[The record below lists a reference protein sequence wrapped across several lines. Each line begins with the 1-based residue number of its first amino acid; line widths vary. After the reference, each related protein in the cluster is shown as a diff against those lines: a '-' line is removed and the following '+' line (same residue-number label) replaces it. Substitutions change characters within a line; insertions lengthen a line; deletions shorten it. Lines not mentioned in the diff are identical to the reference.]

1 MVTGD
6 EVKARV
12 TIEDHATGEL
22 VKIQRELGNLRKSV
36 ESLSSGSRNLS
47 STFSGFSGSSPFKKI
62 NSDIDRASN
71 SFDEFNSTLNSTINV
86 WNRAFKEELGRGLV
100 SAFGTAL
107 TSSFNLAKSIET
119 NSVGIAGI
127 LTSAYKLNG
136 KQMEWNDA
144 LNVSRTIIN
153 DLSKDALATSASV
166 GELVETFR
174 ALLGPAGQAGM
185 SISQIENLS
194 VVGTNAVKS
203 LGLGSDQ
210 YVQELRDLVQGG
222 IRPSSSTL
230 ATSLGITD
238 TDIKN
243 AKNSSEGLYNF
254 LMDKMKGFK
263 IASEKTADTVQ
274 GAYDQIT
281 ESVTYGVMQGQQSL
295 FNYIRDNLN
304 EVKNSIIFID
314 DKTKKVTI
322 NPQLLKDTE
331 RISNGLMD
339 TAETV
344 KAFGKNGGLALLSKT
359 LDIGA
364 GAFERYSKWLVP
376 LLSFFAVKKAWGTL
390 KDVSNA
396 GKDINYKPKTFA
408 GGLWQDVKEF
418 HYGKRHDIA
427 RVSGI
432 ANDFSEG
439 MNDID
444 KQNQKQ
450 QQMDS
455 FLNSN
460 RNSIRNL
467 ADEWERMG
475 VNAETAM
482 ERASRLGGIDTGTDK
497 GIKLFQKLLDS
508 YDNVAQ
514 EAEKTRQVFVGQ
526 ADALRDVV
534 AQEKQREAL
543 EKRFESLFKG
553 NIRAVGEKAHGH
565 TPNELN
571 RAYVDNFI
579 NDKSNGKSGKLA
591 GQYAQELEKLGFVEN
606 QVNEYT
612 RQFIQA
618 TKGLKGEK
626 LDEVYKK
633 ATAEA
638 KKYKELLGTLKDGIS
653 PDDLKIKMFLGDSS
667 TTQEQASVVRNLQ
680 NDVAKGFKGVENSA
694 QRASE
699 YVSTF
704 VDSLKGISADN
715 VEGIEKAYEEAEK
728 GIKRYVNQ
736 LKKEAEVQGLVKKAE
751 EEVAKG
757 KQRTTEMTQLEELK
771 ATALTNAQRLG
782 GDKAVE
788 AVKKVIKIHEDLQ
801 KALKNVGGET
811 KEVAENEVKY
821 LGKVATATKQLDTA
835 LDKSQQKIVENAN
848 QALKHSKALDQ
859 DSLSAGK
866 LFGKTGELLS
876 NVGILAGV
884 IADATGKSD
893 SWASKLADNAWEAG
907 MLITALK
914 DASSVIWKTLIPA
927 LEQGITKLVEF
938 TGWEAAAKAVAN
950 PYVAVAAAAI
960 AAVSAIVYEA
970 KNVGSMQASFYD
982 KSGGKE
988 YIDIDKSKPYSNDST
1003 YGMQF
1008 SYRRDYTKYIHNG
1021 KIDYDELERDKKASV
1036 DAQKKAEK
1044 TQNQVD
1050 TSKVT
1055 GNGGGDTGG
1064 GKNYNQPRPKQKKG
1078 KDESESA
1085 GASTRTQTKEVP
1097 YGYYVSQSVRKMAEN
1112 HVMLGAD
1119 ACAKLVAKYY
1129 SPYGLTS
1136 WNASKMVRQAGNAFH
1151 PYTGKEKLE
1160 YGDILVYDYGT
1171 GTPHHVAIYD
1181 GEGHSIASDS
1191 KHKVDHGVRE
1201 YNLTQHPYGRIM
1213 GYISSKE
1220 ITGNSKVAMQMT
1232 EEAEKQQEH
1241 LDEIQN
1247 KLNEL
1252 NSDYKDIVQW
1262 TAELTGNQHDYLDEL
1277 TDGTEKL
1284 EELKSKV
1291 AELENTK
1298 GNDGKPI
1305 IDAKMYIDAIEK
1317 ARKALYHDV
1326 QDKLN
1331 QETEEKTERD
1341 IEKIKISQQL
1351 GYMDTEEQQK
1361 VLRER
1366 LEKYED
1372 FLRDELQDDQLHAD
1386 RKADIEQKLAQT
1398 ISDLNDAKR
1407 TDAHSFT
1414 EAVLADYEAMSINY
1428 ADYAED
1434 VLGTIESAGVS
1445 LISSFDTAHTKI
1457 KEFFSDV
1464 TKSILENMSKI
1475 IMKGLM
1481 MNAVFSIFGKSTGND
1496 DFLNIHMGKDLLHGG
1511 SLFDFDDRN
1520 PLERTMD
1527 DIIGKYS
1534 IKPYANGGIAD
1545 GLSIVGENGA
1555 ELVDFKNPARVY
1567 SHNESKKLLGNGNVN
1582 IKLDIHNE
1590 SGVPVTAEAQGTTF
1604 DGEQYV
1610 MSVVLKGIAN
1620 NTMGSRTI
1628 LKTLAQGG

>member
-1 MVTGD
+1 MMTGD
-6 EVKARV
+6 EIKARV
-12 TIEDHATGEL
+12 SIEDHATGEL

-36 ESLSSGSRNLS
+36 ESLSGGSRNLN
-47 STFSGFSGSSPFKKI
+47 TAFSGISGSSPFKRI
-62 NSDIDRASN
+62 GSDIDRASN
-71 SFDEFNSTLNSTINV
+71 SFREFNSTLNSTVSV

-100 SAFGTAL
+100 SAVGTAV

-119 NSVGIAGI
+119 NSIGIAGI

-185 SISQIENLS
+185 TISQIENLA

-304 EVKNSIIFID
+304 EVKSSIIFID

-331 RISNGLMD
+331 RISNGLMN
-339 TAETV
+339 TAETIKV
-344 KAFGKNGGLALLSKT
+344 FGKNGGLALLSKT
-359 LDIGA
+359 VDIGA

-376 LLSFFAVKKAWGTL
+376 LLAFFTAKKAWGTV
-390 KDVSNA
+390 KDTYKA
-396 GKDINYKPKTFA
+396 RKDIDYKPKTFI
-408 GGLWQDVKEF
+408 GGLAQDSKELF
-418 HYGKRHDIA
+418 YGKRHNID
-427 RVSGI
+427 RVSSI
-432 ANDFSEG
+432 ANDLSDG
-439 MNDID
+439 LNDID
-444 KQNQKQ
+444 KQYQKQ

-455 FLNSN
+455 FLNNN

-482 ERASRLGGIDTGTDK
+482 ERAGRLGRIDTGTEQ
-497 GIKLFQKLLDS
+497 GVKLFQKLLDS

-514 EAEKTRQVFVGQ
+514 QAEKTRQVFVGQ

-534 AQEKQREAL
+534 AQEKQREDL
-543 EKRFESLFKG
+543 EKRFESLFKS
-553 NIRAVGEKAHGH
+553 NIRDAGEKARGH
-565 TPNELN
+565 TKDELN
-571 RAYVDNFI
+571 KAYVSNFI
-579 NDKSNGKSGKLA
+579 GNKDNGKGATLA
-591 GQYAQELEKLGFVEN
+591 EKYANDLKRLGFEEN

-626 LDEVYKK
+626 LDNVYKK
-633 ATAEA
+633 ATEEA
-638 KKYKELLGTLKDGIS
+638 QKYKEMLGSIKYGIS
-653 PDDLKIKMFLGDSS
+653 PSDLKIKTFLGDSS
-667 TTQEQASVVRNLQ
+667 TTQVQADAVRNLQ

-704 VDSLKGISADN
+704 IESLRGISADN
-715 VEGIEKAYEEAEK
+715 VEGIDKAYKEAEA
-728 GIKRYVNQ
+728 GVKRYVDQ
-736 LKKEAEVQGLVKKAE
+736 LKKEAEVQGLVRKAE
-751 EEVAKG
+751 KEVAKG
-757 KQRTTEMTQLEELK
+757 KKRTADMTQLEELK
-771 ATALTNAQRLG
+771 TTALTNAQRLG

-821 LGKVATATKQLDTA
+821 LGKVATATKGLDTA
-835 LDKSQQKIVENAN
+835 LDKTQQKIVENAN
-848 QALKHSKALDQ
+848 QALKHSKALDK
-859 DSLSAGK
+859 DALSAEK

-876 NVGILAGV
+876 NVGILGGV
-884 IADATGKSD
+884 IADATGESD
-893 SWASKLADNAWEAG
+893 SWAGTLADDAFQAG
-907 MLITALK
+907 LVI
-914 DASSVIWKTLIPA
+914 SSLGNVSKAIWVDLIPA
-927 LEQGITKLVEF
+927 I
-938 TGWEAAAKAVAN
+938 AKATESLTAFAVEEGIVAVIAN
-950 PYVAVAAAAI
+950 PLLAVGALVTGAAAAI
-960 AAVSAIVYEA
+960 MWEA
-970 KNVGSMQASFYD
+970 KGKKLQDDWNKKHPNSFWGTD
-982 KSGGKE
+982 N
-988 YIDIDKSKPYSNDST
+988 INTDKPYSVNSS
-1003 YGMQF
+1003 YGLQF
-1008 SYRRDYTKYIHNG
+1008 ASDTDYTKYIKNG
-1021 KIDYDELERDKKASV
+1021 KIDYDALNRDKKASV
-1036 DAQKKAEK
+1036 NAQIKAENTPK
-1044 TQNQVD
+1044 TVD

-1055 GNGGGDTGG
+1055 GNTADVPDT
-1064 GKNYNQPRPKQKKG
+1064 PTKK
-1078 KDESESA
+1078 KAKKETTDKVKSVTQEITA
-1085 GASTRTQTKEVP
+1085 GLMA
-1097 YGYYVSQSVRKMAEN
+1097 VRQAHNDMAQ
-1112 HVMLGAD
+1112 HVMFGYRG
-1119 ACAKLVAKYY
+1119 CARFISSLYKQ
-1129 SPYGLTS
+1129 YGLTS
-1136 WNASKMVRQAGNAFH
+1136 DNVDVLVKQAGNAVHKFDG
-1151 PYTGKEKLE
+1151 TQKLE
-1160 YGDILVYDYGT
+1160 AGDIIVYGQSPNDGT
-1171 GTPHHVAIYD
+1171 HVALYD
-1181 GEGHSIASDS
+1181 GNGHTIASDS
-1191 KHKVDHGVRE
+1191 HNGVDHGIHQ
-1201 YNLTQHPYGRIM
+1201 YNVNSGVYGKAQW
-1213 GYISSKE
+1213 YISAKELSGDAKFDVQMSEQEQKQYEHLKE
-1220 ITGNSKVAMQMT
+1220 IQDKIN
-1232 EEAEKQQEH
+1232 
-1241 LDEIQN
+1241 D
-1247 KLNEL
+1247 LN
-1252 NSDYKDIVQW
+1252 DGYKDIVQW

-1277 TDGTEKL
+1277 MDGTDKI
-1284 EELKSKV
+1284 EELKGKV
-1291 AELENTK
+1291 AELEHTM
-1298 GNDGKPI
+1298 GNDGKPV
-1305 IDAKMYIDAIEK
+1305 IDAQKYVDAIEQ

-1331 QETEEKTERD
+1331 QETEKNTERELD
-1341 IEKIKISQQL
+1341 KIKISQQL
-1351 GYMDTEEQQK
+1351 GYMDTEEQQNI
-1361 VLRER
+1361 LRDR
-1366 LEKYED
+1366 LAKYED
-1372 FLRDELQDDQLHAD
+1372 FLRDELQDDQLTAD
-1386 RKADIEQKLAQT
+1386 RKAEIEQKLAQT
-1398 ISDLNDAKR
+1398 ISDLNDTKR
-1407 TDAHSFT
+1407 TNAHTFT
-1414 EAVLADYEAMSINY
+1414 QAILADYEAMSINY

-1445 LISSFDTAHTKI
+1445 LLSSFDSIHTKL
-1457 KEFFSDV
+1457 KSFFNDV

-1481 MNAVFSIFGKSTGND
+1481 MNAVLSIFGKSTGND

-1527 DIIGKYS
+1527 DIVGKYS

>member
-36 ESLSSGSRNLS
+36 ESLSNGSRNLS
-47 STFSGFSGSSPFKKI
+47 TNFSGISGSSPFKKI
-62 NSDIDRASN
+62 GSDIDRASN
-71 SFDEFNSTLNSTINV
+71 SFREFNSTLNSTVSV
-86 WNRAFKEELGRGLV
+86 WSRAFKEELGRGLV
-100 SAFGTAL
+100 SAVGTAV

-119 NSVGIAGI
+119 NSIGIAGI
-127 LTSAYKLNG
+127 LSSAYKLNG
-136 KQMEWNDA
+136 KQMEWNDS

-203 LGLGSDQ
+203 LGLGPDQ

-222 IRPSSSTL
+222 IRSSSSTL
-230 ATSLGITD
+230 ATSLGIAD
-238 TDIKN
+238 KDIDK

-281 ESVTYGVMQGQQSL
+281 ESITYGVMEGQQGL
-295 FNYIRDNLN
+295 FDYIRNNLN
-304 EVKNSIIFID
+304 DIKESIIFID

-344 KAFGKNGGLALLSKT
+344 KVFGKNGGLALLSKT
-359 LDIGA
+359 VDIGA

-376 LLSFFAVKKAWGTL
+376 LLAFFTAKKAWGTV
-390 KDVSNA
+390 KDTYKA
-396 GKDINYKPKTFA
+396 GKDIDYKPKTFI
-408 GGLWQDVKEF
+408 GGLAQDSQEF
-418 HYGKRHDIA
+418 FYGKRHNIA
-427 RVSGI
+427 RVSSI
-432 ANDFSEG
+432 ANDLSDG
-439 MNDID
+439 LNDID
-444 KQNQKQ
+444 KQYQKQ

-455 FLNSN
+455 FLNNN

-482 ERASRLGGIDTGTDK
+482 ERAGRLGRIDTGTEA
-497 GIKLFQKLLDS
+497 GVKLFQKLLSS

-514 EAEKTRQVFVGQ
+514 EAEKTRQVFLGQ

-534 AQEKQREAL
+534 AQEKQRESL

-553 NIRAVGEKAHGH
+553 NIRSAGEMAHGH
-565 TPNELN
+565 TKDELN
-571 RAYVDNFI
+571 KNYVSAYI
-579 NDKSNGKSGKLA
+579 NDKGNGKGATLA
-591 GQYAQELEKLGFVEN
+591 GKYAQELEKLGFAEN

-618 TKGLKGEK
+618 TKGLKGER
-626 LDEVYKK
+626 LDDVYKK
-633 ATAEA
+633 ATEEA
-638 KKYKELLGTLKDGIS
+638 QKYKEMLGSIKDGIS
-653 PDDLKIKMFLGDSS
+653 PSDLKIKTFLGDSS
-667 TTQEQASVVRNLQ
+667 TTQVQADAVRNLQ

-694 QRASE
+694 ERASE

-704 VDSLKGISADN
+704 IESLRGISADN
-715 VEGIEKAYEEAEK
+715 VEGINKAYKQAEN
-728 GIKRYVNQ
+728 GIKRYVDQ
-736 LKKEAEVQGLVKKAE
+736 LKKEAEVQGLVRKAE

-757 KQRTTEMTQLEELK
+757 KKRTADMTQLEELK
-771 ATALTNAQRLG
+771 TTALTNAQRLG

-788 AVKKVIKIHEDLQ
+788 AVKKVIKIHEDLK

-821 LGKVATATKQLDTA
+821 LGKVATATKGLDTA
-835 LDKSQQKIVENAN
+835 LDKTQQKIVENAN
-848 QALKHSKALDQ
+848 QALKHSKALDK
-859 DSLSAGK
+859 DALSVGK

-876 NVGILAGV
+876 NVGILGGV
-884 IADATGKSD
+884 IADATGESD
-893 SWASKLADNAWEAG
+893 SWAGTLADDAFQAG
-907 MLITALK
+907 LVI
-914 DASSVIWKTLIPA
+914 SSLGNVSKAIWVDLIPA
-927 LEQGITKLVEF
+927 I
-938 TGWEAAAKAVAN
+938 AKATESLTAFAVEEGIVAVIAN
-950 PYVAVAAAAI
+950 PLLAVGTLVTGAAAAI
-960 AAVSAIVYEA
+960 MWEA
-970 KNVGSMQASFYD
+970 KGKKLQDDWNKKHPNSFWGTD
-982 KSGGKE
+982 N
-988 YIDIDKSKPYSNDST
+988 INTDKPYSVNSS
-1003 YGMQF
+1003 YGLQF
-1008 SYRRDYTKYIHNG
+1008 ASDTDYTKYIKNG
-1021 KIDYDELERDKKASV
+1021 KIDYDALNRDKKASV
-1036 DAQKKAEK
+1036 NAQIKAENTPK
-1044 TQNQVD
+1044 TVD

-1055 GNGGGDTGG
+1055 GNTVDVPDT
-1064 GKNYNQPRPKQKKG
+1064 PSKK
-1078 KDESESA
+1078 KAKKETSDKVKSVTQEITA
-1085 GASTRTQTKEVP
+1085 GIKA
-1097 YGYYVSQSVRKMAEN
+1097 VRQAHNDMAQ
-1112 HVMLGAD
+1112 HVMFGYKG
-1119 ACAKLVAKYY
+1119 CARFISSLYKQ
-1129 SPYGLTS
+1129 YGLTS
-1136 WNASKMVRQAGNAFH
+1136 ENVDVLVKQAGNAVHKFDG
-1151 PYTGKEKLE
+1151 TQKLE
-1160 YGDILVYDYGT
+1160 AGDIIVYGPSPNDGT
-1171 GTPHHVAIYD
+1171 HVALYD
-1181 GEGHSIASDS
+1181 GNGHTIASDS
-1191 KHKVDHGVRE
+1191 HNGVDRGVR
-1201 YNLTQHPYGRIM
+1201 QYGVNS
-1213 GYISSKE
+1213 GVYGKAQWYISARELSGGAKFDVE
-1220 ITGNSKVAMQMT
+1220 MT
-1232 EEAEKQQEH
+1232 EQEQKQYEH
-1241 LDEIQN
+1241 LQEIQDKIN
-1247 KLNEL
+1247 DLN
-1252 NSDYKDIVQW
+1252 DGYKDIVQW

-1277 TDGTEKL
+1277 MDGTDKI
-1284 EELKSKV
+1284 EELKGKV
-1291 AELENTK
+1291 AELEHTI
-1298 GNDGKPI
+1298 GNDGKPV
-1305 IDAKMYIDAIEK
+1305 IDAKKYVDAIEQ

-1331 QETEEKTERD
+1331 QETEENTERE

-1351 GYMDTEEQQK
+1351 GYMDTEEQQNI
-1361 VLRER
+1361 LRDR
-1366 LEKYED
+1366 LAKYED
-1372 FLRDELQDDQLHAD
+1372 FLRDELQDDQLSAD
-1386 RKADIEQKLAQT
+1386 RKAEIEQKLSQT

-1407 TDAHSFT
+1407 TNAHTFT
-1414 EAVLADYEAMSINY
+1414 QAILADYEAMSINY

-1445 LISSFDTAHTKI
+1445 LLSSFDNIHTKI
-1457 KEFFSDV
+1457 KAFFSDV

-1475 IMKGLM
+1475 IMKGIM
-1481 MNAVFSIFGKSTGND
+1481 MNAVLSIFGKSTGNS
-1496 DFLNIHMGKDLLHGG
+1496 DFFGIHMGKDLLNGG

-1520 PLERTMD
+1520 PLEKAWDSVIDLPT
-1527 DIIGKYS
+1527 
-1534 IKPYANGGIAD
+1534 IKPYANGGIAS

-1567 SHNESKKLLGNGNVN
+1567 SHNESKKLIGGGNVN
-1582 IKLDIHNE
+1582 VKLDIHNE

>member
-1 MVTGD
+1 MMTGD
-6 EVKARV
+6 EIKARV
-12 TIEDHATGEL
+12 SIEDHATGEL

-36 ESLSSGSRNLS
+36 ESLSNGSRNLS
-47 STFSGFSGSSPFKKI
+47 TNFSGISGSSPFKKI
-62 NSDIDRASN
+62 GSDIDRASN
-71 SFDEFNSTLNSTINV
+71 SFREFNSTLNSTVSV
-86 WNRAFKEELGRGLV
+86 WSRAFKEELGRGLV

-203 LGLGSDQ
+203 LGLGPDQ

-339 TAETV
+339 TAETI

-359 LDIGA
+359 VDIGA

-376 LLSFFAVKKAWGTL
+376 LLSFFAVKKAWGTF

-439 MNDID
+439 MNYID

-553 NIRAVGEKAHGH
+553 NIRDAGERAHGH

-571 RAYVDNFI
+571 KAYVSNFI
-579 NDKSNGKSGKLA
+579 GDKDNGKGATLA
-591 GQYAQELEKLGFVEN
+591 EKYANDLKRLGFEEN

-626 LDEVYKK
+626 LDDVYKK
-633 ATAEA
+633 ATEEA
-638 KKYKELLGTLKDGIS
+638 QKYKDMLSSIKDGIS
-653 PDDLKIKMFLGDSS
+653 PSDLKINTFLGDSS
-667 TTQEQASVVRNLQ
+667 TTQAQADAVRNLQ
-680 NDVAKGFKGVENSA
+680 SDVANGFKGVENSA
-694 QRASE
+694 ERASE

-704 VDSLKGISADN
+704 IDSLKGISADN
-715 VEGIEKAYEEAEK
+715 VEGINRAYKQAEN
-728 GIKRYVNQ
+728 GIKTYVDQ
-736 LKKEAEVQGLVKKAE
+736 LKKEAEVQGLVRKAE
-751 EEVAKG
+751 QEVAKG
-757 KQRTTEMTQLEELK
+757 KKRTADMTRLEELK
-771 ATALTNAQRLG
+771 TTALANAQRIG
-782 GDKAVE
+782 GAKAVD
-788 AVKKVIKIHEDLQ
+788 AVKKVIKVHEDLQ

-811 KEVAENEVKY
+811 KQVAENEVKY
-821 LGKVATATKQLDTA
+821 LGKVATATKSLDTA
-835 LDKSQQKIVENAN
+835 LDRNQQKIVENAN
-848 QALKHSKALDQ
+848 ESLRHSKALDK
-859 DSLSAGK
+859 DALSAGK
-866 LFGKTGELLS
+866 LFDKTGALITD
-876 NVGILAGV
+876 VGILSGI
-884 IADATGKSD
+884 IADVTGKSD
-893 SWASKLADNAWEAG
+893 SWASTLADDAFQAG
-907 MLITALK
+907 MVMSALSNISK
-914 DASSVIWKTLIPA
+914 AVWVDLLPA
-927 LEQGITKLVEF
+927 I
-938 TGWEAAAKAVAN
+938 AKATEALVGFATEEAVVAVIAN
-950 PYVAVAAAAI
+950 PLLAVGALVTGAAAA
-960 AAVSAIVYEA
+960 VMYETKGKQLDA
-970 KNVGSMQASFYD
+970 EWRKKHPNANMWGVD
-982 KSGGKE
+982 NTNKS
-988 YIDIDKSKPYSNDST
+988 DPYSNNSS
-1003 YGMQF
+1003 YGLQF
-1008 SYRRDYTKYIHNG
+1008 ASDTDYTKYIKNG
-1021 KIDYDELERDKKASV
+1021 KIDYDALNRDKKASV
-1036 DAQKKAEK
+1036 NAQIKAENTPK
-1044 TQNQVD
+1044 TVD

-1055 GNGGGDTGG
+1055 GNTVDVPDT
-1064 GKNYNQPRPKQKKG
+1064 PSKK
-1078 KDESESA
+1078 KAKKETSDKIKSVTQEITA
-1085 GASTRTQTKEVP
+1085 GIKA
-1097 YGYYVSQSVRKMAEN
+1097 VRQAHNDMAQ
-1112 HVMLGAD
+1112 HVMFGYKG
-1119 ACAKLVAKYY
+1119 CARFISSLYKQ
-1129 SPYGLTS
+1129 YGLTS
-1136 WNASKMVRQAGNAFH
+1136 ENVDVLVKQAGNAVHKFDG
-1151 PYTGKEKLE
+1151 TQKLE
-1160 YGDILVYDYGT
+1160 AGDIIVYGPSPNDGT
-1171 GTPHHVAIYD
+1171 HVALYD
-1181 GEGHSIASDS
+1181 GNGHTIASDS
-1191 KHKVDHGVRE
+1191 HNGVDRGVR
-1201 YNLTQHPYGRIM
+1201 QYGVNS
-1213 GYISSKE
+1213 GVYGKAQWYISARELSGDAKFDVE
-1220 ITGNSKVAMQMT
+1220 MT
-1232 EEAEKQQEH
+1232 EQEQKQYEH
-1241 LDEIQN
+1241 LQEIQDKIN
-1247 KLNEL
+1247 DL
-1252 NSDYKDIVQW
+1252 NSGYKDIVQW

-1277 TDGTEKL
+1277 MDGTDKI
-1284 EELKSKV
+1284 EELKGKV
-1291 AELENTK
+1291 AELEHTM
-1298 GNDGKPI
+1298 GNDGKPV
-1305 IDAKMYIDAIEK
+1305 IDSKKYVDAIEQ

-1331 QETEEKTERD
+1331 QETEENTEREL
-1341 IEKIKISQQL
+1341 EKIKISQQL
-1351 GYMDTEEQQK
+1351 GYMDTEEQQNI
-1361 VLRER
+1361 LRDR
-1366 LEKYED
+1366 LAKYED
-1372 FLRDELQDDQLHAD
+1372 FLRDELQDDQLASD
-1386 RKADIEQKLAQT
+1386 RKAEIEQKLAQT

-1407 TDAHSFT
+1407 TNAHTFT
-1414 EAVLADYEAMSINY
+1414 QAILADYEAMSINY

-1445 LISSFDTAHTKI
+1445 LLSSFDNIHTKI
-1457 KEFFSDV
+1457 KAFFSDV

-1475 IMKGLM
+1475 IMKGIM
-1481 MNAVFSIFGKSTGND
+1481 MNSVLSIFGKSTGNS
-1496 DFLNIHMGKDLLHGG
+1496 DFFGIHMGKDLLNGG

-1520 PLERTMD
+1520 PLEKAWDSVVNIPT
-1527 DIIGKYS
+1527 
-1534 IKPYANGGIAD
+1534 IKPHANGGIAS

-1567 SHNESKKLLGNGNVN
+1567 SHNESKKLIGGGNVN
-1582 IKLDIHNE
+1582 VKLDIHNE
-1590 SGVPVTAEAQGTTF
+1590 SGVPVTAESQGTTF

>member
-36 ESLSSGSRNLS
+36 EGVSNGSRSLST
-47 STFSGFSGSSPFKKI
+47 TFGVSSPFKKI
-62 NSDIDRASN
+62 GSDVDSVSN
-71 SFDEFNSTLNSTINV
+71 SFREFNSTLNSTVNV

-174 ALLGPAGQAGM
+174 ALLGPAGQAGI

-203 LGLGSDQ
+203 LGLGPDQ

-243 AKNSSEGLYNF
+243 AKKSSEGLYNF

-281 ESVTYGVMQGQQSL
+281 ESVTYGVMEGQQSL

-304 EVKNSIIFID
+304 EVKKSIIFID

-331 RISNGLMD
+331 RISNGIMD

-344 KAFGKNGGLALLSKT
+344 KVFGKNGGLALLSKT
-359 LDIGA
+359 VDIGA

-376 LLSFFAVKKAWGTL
+376 LLSFFAVKKAWGTV

-439 MNDID
+439 MNYID

-497 GIKLFQKLLDS
+497 GIKIFQKLLDS

-553 NIRAVGEKAHGH
+553 NIRDAGERAHGH

-715 VEGIEKAYEEAEK
+715 VEGIEKAYEEAEH

-757 KQRTTEMTQLEELK
+757 KQRATEMTQLEELK
-771 ATALTNAQRLG
+771 ATSLTNAQRLG

-788 AVKKVIKIHEDLQ
+788 AVKKVIKVHEDLQ

-950 PYVAVAAAAI
+950 PYAAVAAAAI
-960 AAVSAIVYEA
+960 AAVSAIIYEA
-970 KNVGSMQASFYD
+970 KKDDIAKWQTNFYEN
-982 KSGGKE
+982 SGGKE

-1003 YGMQF
+1003 YSLQF
-1008 SYRRDYTKYIHNG
+1008 AYDTDYTKYIKNG
-1021 KIDYDELERDKKASV
+1021 KIDYNALEKDRKASIT
-1036 DAQKKAEK
+1036 AQKKAEQA
-1044 TQNQVD
+1044 QNQVD

-1064 GKNYNQPRPKQKKG
+1064 DPDKYNKKRPKDKKD
-1078 KDESESA
+1078 KETSNKIKSVTQEVTA
-1085 GASTRTQTKEVP
+1085 GIMA
-1097 YGYYVSQSVRKMAEN
+1097 VRQAHNDMAQ
-1112 HVMLGAD
+1112 HVMFGYKG
-1119 ACAKLVAKYY
+1119 CARFISSLYKQ
-1129 SPYGLTS
+1129 YGLTS
-1136 WNASKMVRQAGNAFH
+1136 ENVDVLVKQAGNAVHKFDG
-1151 PYTGKEKLE
+1151 TQKLE
-1160 YGDILVYDYGT
+1160 AGDIIVYGQNQNDGT
-1171 GTPHHVAIYD
+1171 HVALYD
-1181 GEGHSIASDS
+1181 GNGHTIASDS
-1191 KHKVDHGVRE
+1191 HNGVDHGIH
-1201 YNLTQHPYGRIM
+1201 QYGVNS
-1213 GYISSKE
+1213 GVYGKAQWYISAKE
-1220 ITGNSKVAMQMT
+1220 LSGDAKFDVEMT
-1232 EEAEKQQEH
+1232 EQEKKQYEH
-1241 LDEIQN
+1241 LQEIQDKIN
-1247 KLNEL
+1247 DL
-1252 NSDYKDIVQW
+1252 NSGYKDIVQW

-1284 EELKSKV
+1284 EELKGKV

-1331 QETEEKTERD
+1331 QETEENTER
-1341 IEKIKISQQL
+1341 ELNKIKISQQL

-1372 FLRDELQDDQLHAD
+1372 FLRDELQDDQLTAD

-1457 KEFFSDV
+1457 KEFFTDV

-1481 MNAVFSIFGKSTGND
+1481 MNAVFSIFRKDTGNS
-1496 DFLNIHMGKDLLHGG
+1496 DFLGIHMGKDLLHGG
-1511 SLFDFDDRN
+1511 SLFDFVDVDWT
-1520 PLERTMD
+1520 ERS
-1527 DIIGKYS
+1527 INSVISKYS
-1534 IKPYANGGIAD
+1534 IGAFANGGIAD

-1555 ELVDFKNPARVY
+1555 ELVDFKSPARVY
-1567 SHNESKKLLGNGNVN
+1567 SHNESKKLIGNGSVNV
-1582 IKLDIHNE
+1582 KLDIHNE